1 MSLKSET
8 IAAKNHSQIKWTLQH
23 SPRDMQ
29 QHKMKCG
36 KNATFVQTESHSIC
50 DFVLVLMAPVELQ
63 SALSKSYRIC
73 ARMHVRLLRRTKIRM
88 AHAVAYHSHW
98 TMDCFHS
105 WQNAYHLHRIE
116 LDRLKQFAIFH
127 TKHPASRLVIHPEF
141 GRIVSCTKNHRIAT
155 ANEQNIHETERK
167 DPYWA
172 RSIEIVHI
180 QIGVQLCDQR
190 VRWIG

>member
-8 IAAKNHSQIKWTLQH
+8 IAAKNHSQIKWTLQQPKRH
-23 SPRDMQ
+23 AAAQDAYVQ
-29 QHKMKCG
+29 CG

-105 WQNAYHLHRIE
+105 WQNAYHPHRIE

-127 TKHPASRLVIHPEF
+127 TKHPASSWWFIRNSAE
-141 GRIVSCTKNHRIAT
+141 
-155 ANEQNIHETERK
+155 
-167 DPYWA
+167 
-172 RSIEIVHI
+172 
-180 QIGVQLCDQR
+180 
-190 VRWIG
+190 